1 MSNEIARAK
10 LEAFYRA
17 GVGLSNHWHEG
28 LNEGYPLEASFDE
41 WLQNTMKPWV
51 EAALFGRPLRVGVLI
66 YRGRHGDT
74 EFATVIAQD
83 NHMQKAWFSRPESQV
98 RPTDLSVVQY
108 VEWGTH
114 TQNLTNIGG
123 YFKFDVTR
131 ADLMDRIRAD
141 WHEQSRLRV
150 AR

>member
-1 MSNEIARAK
+1 MSQEIAKAK

-17 GVGLSNHWHEG
+17 GVDLANAWHEG
-28 LNEGYPLEASFDE
+28 LNEGYPLEESFDE

-51 EAALFGRPLRVGVLI
+51 EAALVGLPVRVGVLI
-66 YRGRHGDT
+66 YGRRNGDT
-74 EFATVIAQD
+74 EFATVIAHD
-83 NHMQKAWFSRPESQV
+83 NKMQMAWFSRPESQV
-98 RPTDLSVVQY
+98 NPTELAVVQY

-114 TQNLTNIGG
+114 TQNLTHIGG

-131 ADLMDRIRAD
+131 ADLMGRIRDD
-141 WHEQSRLRV
+141 WYEQSRLRV